1 MPHYGYDSFCK
12 EPFYQPELVDELL
25 KGFVE
30 VFFVGEESGG
40 RGVDEPS
47 SFVIRFEKVR
57 N

>member
-30 VFFVGEESGG
+30 VFFCWRRKWWKRG
-40 RGVDEPS
+40 RRTFLLCDSV
-47 SFVIRFEKVR
+47 
-57 N
+57 